1 MTSTLRRGW
10 LHLASGAGI
19 GRILGFGSN
28 LLLSRWLGPTDLG
41 LFNLVTTTVQTGD
54 TLVRCG
60 ADYALNY
67 ELGADPEAIKREAG
81 VELARALAQ
90 ICTLATLLLCLGLAF
105 WLWFGKGLF
114 PAAMAGSQRLVWSL
128 LLLVMLAFEGIS
140 ASAWELLLVSH
151 QTSALALRQG
161 LFFPLRLLLAAL
173 GALLFGVSGALV
185 GWCLV
190 AALQWGWLK
199 HQLDSRW
206 MPLRL
211 WPPLL
216 QSAKQLLRRGL
227 PFYGS
232 NLLASLIFYPLLLQ
246 VASGSGLAEVGY
258 LRVGQILQQLFAFLP
273 TTLVPVLFLQLRS
286 EPSFEGQVARLE
298 LPLRL
303 IWLVLL
309 EVLLLYCVL
318 DQWLIGWLFGAGFEA
333 ALLPTRLLLLTAL
346 LECLAQLVVQPL
358 LAAGQTRLYGLWQ
371 NGSALL
377 AALLGWLW
385 IPKAGLSAY
394 LLVRLLYVLLPLLGF
409 AGPVFRHLRAP
420 GQMLTLV
427 LLSLAWGV
435 FLLAQVF
442 SLMAL
447 SWSIPLALSA
457 ALALL
462 LLQWQDARVLTQR
475 LTPGQS

>member
-67 ELGADPEAIKREAG
+67 ELGADPEVIKREAG
-81 VELARALAQ
+81 VELAHALAQ
-90 ICTLATLLLCLGLAF
+90 ICSVATLLLCLGLGL
-105 WLWFGKGLF
+105 WLWFGNGLF

-128 LLLVMLAFEGIS
+128 LLLVMLACEGIS
-140 ASAWELLLVSH
+140 ASAWEVLLVSH

-173 GALLFGVSGALV
+173 GARLFGVSGALV

-309 EVLLLYCVL
+309 EVLLLYCVF

-346 LECLAQLVVQPL
+346 LECLAQLVVQPIL
-358 LAAGQTRLYGLWQ
+358 GTGQTRIYGFSQ
-371 NGSALL
+371 NSSALL

-385 IPKAGLSAY
+385 IPNAGLSAY
-394 LLVRLLYVLLPLLGF
+394 LLVRLLYVLLPLS
-409 AGPVFRHLRAP
+409 VFVVIVFKQLKNPSKLYQYA
-420 GQMLTLV
+420 LTTIALAIFLSMQILDIV
-427 LLSLAWGV
+427 PHSLSLAMVYAVASLIVLSELFRLKRV
-435 FLLAQVF
+435 FF
-442 SLMAL
+442 SIMAR
-447 SWSIPLALSA
+447 A
-457 ALALL
+457 
-462 LLQWQDARVLTQR
+462 
-475 LTPGQS
+475 

>member
-1 MTSTLRRGW
+1 
-10 LHLASGAGI
+10 
-19 GRILGFGSN
+19 
-28 LLLSRWLGPTDLG
+28 
-41 LFNLVTTTVQTGD
+41 
-54 TLVRCG
+54 
-60 ADYALNY
+60 
-67 ELGADPEAIKREAG
+67 
-81 VELARALAQ
+81 
-90 ICTLATLLLCLGLAF
+90 
-105 WLWFGKGLF
+105 
-114 PAAMAGSQRLVWSL
+114 
-128 LLLVMLAFEGIS
+128 
-140 ASAWELLLVSH
+140 
-151 QTSALALRQG
+151 
-161 LFFPLRLLLAAL
+161 
-173 GALLFGVSGALV
+173 
-185 GWCLV
+185 
-190 AALQWGWLK
+190 
-199 HQLDSRW
+199 
-206 MPLRL
+206 MPLGL

-232 NLLASLIFYPLLLQ
+232 NLIASLIFYPLLLQ
-246 VASGSGLAEVGY
+246 VASGGGLAEVGY

-346 LECLAQLVVQPL
+346 LECLAQLVAQPL

-442 SLMAL
+442 SLIAL
-447 SWSIPLALSA
+447 SWSMPVALSA

-462 LLQWQDARVLTQR
+462 LLQWQDARALTQR